1 MNNILIRSRQN
12 QHGSAGAKMVVVLVI
27 LFLIGHAA
35 VNFIPVA
42 YQGATFKE
50 EMQSAVVQ
58 GSALPTG
65 NPVATT
71 QVRIKQS
78 AESNNL
84 PVDTIIEVKQ
94 IKGGIQAHAIYTK
107 KVNILPF
114 GIYVYNYK
122 FDHTAA
128 PIGFLMK

>member
-1 MNNILIRSRQN
+1 MKNILNRSRQN

-42 YQGATFKE
+42 YQGANFKE
-50 EMQSAVVQ
+50 EMQTAVVQ

-65 NPVATT
+65 NPVAAT

-78 AESNNL
+78 ADSNNL
-84 PVDTIIEVKQ
+84 PADTFIEVKQ

-128 PIGFLMK
+128 PVGFLMK

>member
-1 MNNILIRSRQN
+1 MKNILIRSRQN

-42 YQGATFKE
+42 YQGANFKE

-78 AESNNL
+78 ADSNNL
-84 PVDTIIEVKQ
+84 PADTIIEVKQ